1 MSLAWNSYCGLSLL
15 LTPPLVLLTSILLL
29 MFPTFLAFLLLLT
42 SLLLKHAYCYCR
54 PYCCATDVST
64 NSAVPAVASV
74 PCYSSVFFMLFNLLL
89 TCSYR
94 CCFIPG
100 VPAMGVVSA
109 AEPSLLQLSSL
120 LPLALPTFLAGVP
133 VFCF

>member
-1 MSLAWNSYCGLSLL
+1 MHTVIAVP
-15 LTPPLVLLTSILLL
+15 TVVLL
-29 MFPTFLAFLLLLT
+29 MFPPILPSLLLLAPLAIPV
-42 SLLLKHAYCYCR
+42 SFLL
-54 PYCCATDVST
+54 
-64 NSAVPAVASV
+64 
-74 PCYSSVFFMLFNLLL
+74 LFNLLL

-120 LPLALPTFLAGVP
+120 LPLAIPKFLAGVP